1 VTRAGKQLSFGGRTI
16 DDGAGFLE
24 QVMSPLSGIELAELA
39 STLARIFPAT
49 VRWPFVRAARSG

>member
-39 STLARIFPAT
+39 ELASTLARTFPAT
-49 VRWPFVRAARSG
+49 VR